1 MICFKLFPVIFMW
14 WKVYELYLLM
24 KGLICNIISGWLLIC
39 LWFNATAIV
48 YWKHFSSLLLR
59 FIVCFLFFSHLKESI
74 HDPPWFKLIFYDT
87 CNIIDQ
93 RYEKQVRCLSLFLL
107 CLFDICVKKSQK
119 VIHWFRSF
127 HYQS

>member
-14 WKVYELYLLM
+14 WKGYELYLLM
-24 KGLICNIISGWLLIC
+24 KGWICDIISGWLLIC
-39 LWFNATAIV
+39 LWFNATAIA
-48 YWKHFSSLLLR
+48 YWKHFSSFLLR

-93 RYEKQVRCLSLFLL
+93 RYEKQVHCLSLILL
-107 CLFDICVKKSQK
+107 SLFDICVKESQK
-119 VIHWFRSF
+119 VLHWFRSF